1 MITFPLAAVGDVT
14 AAILI
19 VIAIVSGIVNF
30 FKEKNAKFAAEERQ
44 RERRDDA
51 QPAVQSEI
59 ESFLDEIGAKQP
71 STNLNEQR
79 QSEIQERQAQQ
90 REQLRLRQQ
99 ERRQQLQAQQQQRQA
114 AQQQQ
119 QRPPQPLPQT
129 KRKRPAQQPAQGRR
143 REALVVTESD
153 FIEEGS
159 NASFAKVSDRHVQSA
174 VVQRHVQSSVQTRQ
188 LQSEVAKTHK
198 SKVKLKGAKKLPVAM
213 LLANRQSI
221 RDAIVIN
228 EILSRPKSLR

>member
-99 ERRQQLQAQQQQRQA
+99 ERRQQLQAQQQQRQVA
-114 AQQQQ
+114 QQQ

-198 SKVKLKGAKKLPVAM
+198 SKVTLKGAKKLPVAM

>member
-1 MITFPLAAVGDVT
+1 MITLPLAAVGDVT

-30 FKEKNAKFAAEERQ
+30 FKEKNAKFAAEERL
-44 RERRDDA
+44 RERRDDG

-59 ESFLDEIGAKQP
+59 ESFLDEIGVKQP

-79 QSEIQERQAQQ
+79 QSEIQERQARQ

-119 QRPPQPLPQT
+119 RPPQPTPQT
-129 KRKRPAQQPAQGRR
+129 RRDRPAQQPAQGRR
-143 REALVVTESD
+143 RETLVVTESD

-174 VVQRHVQSSVQTRQ
+174 VVQRHVQSSVQTRH

-198 SKVKLKGAKKLPVAM
+198 PKAALKGAKKLPMAM